1 MKRLIYLAGVA
12 LVATLL
18 LTACSS
24 DGDNTP
30 TPPTPPTPE
39 KTEPAEGTDLRPT
52 WQAPDYSAF
61 EGMTMVVQI
70 GIQEELQPY
79 VSANDLMCAQLKGEV
94 RALGTLHET
103 AGQYYFPLSILGNSS
118 EGAVT
123 LKYYCDKL
131 HRIFTVEGWKKFD
144 STILPT
150 QGGEPYEVKFYTGD

>member
-24 DGDNTP
+24 DGDSTP

-39 KTEPAEGTDLRPT
+39 KTGPAEGTDLRPT
-52 WQAPDYSAF
+52 WQAPDYSTF

-70 GIQEELQPY
+70 GIQEELLPY

-94 RALGTLHET
+94 RALGTLNET